1 MRALSGSHLLFRYA
15 SACGGCPSGPLSRAE
30 KQPGMGNA
38 VPKADL
44 ENSSAGC

>member
-1 MRALSGSHLLFRYA
+1 MRARSGSHLRFA
-15 SACGGCPSGPLSRAE
+15 THSTCGGRVSGPLFRAE